1 MVVDEEDT
9 VRSPARESSAPHVA
23 FAPPPLVSARVWWA
37 LRAAMVGVVHSEHE
51 QHGAWSAGG
60 ASEAKVVRSGGGG
73 GASASPPCFDS
84 PPSPD
89 VSKSGWPGGSTGP
102 KTTVPGI
109 HTAWVGSVFI
119 SYSGTTGW
127 VGGRAIFLFPTTVSF
142 RSMSSDFVDFTCC
155 AHVGGGSSGGSV

>member
-109 HTAWVGSVFI
+109 HTAWVVGSVFI
-119 SYSGTTGW
+119 LSGTTTGGGW
-127 VGGRAIFLFPTTVSF
+127 CFCRFLFKIVVYLFPKF
-142 RSMSSDFVDFTCC
+142 SS
-155 AHVGGGSSGGSV
+155 